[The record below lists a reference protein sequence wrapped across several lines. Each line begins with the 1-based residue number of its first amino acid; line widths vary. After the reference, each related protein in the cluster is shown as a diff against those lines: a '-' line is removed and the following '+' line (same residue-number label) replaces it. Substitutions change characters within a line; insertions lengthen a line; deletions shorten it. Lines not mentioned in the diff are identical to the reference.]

1 MLSRAF
7 ACYGGKII
15 TISSRRQ
22 LEGYQVGLR
31 IYRPVNR
38 KKVSSPLTASTIMS
52 SPGSLTS
59 ACPRDLSGIEATSW
73 RASFII
79 GWTCAHLMIDAWDE
93 EGHVDN
99 LFVPQSS

>member
-1 MLSRAF
+1 MSRAF

-31 IYRPVNR
+31 AYHACEQEEGELP
-38 KKVSSPLTASTIMS
+38 AD
-52 SPGSLTS
+52 SLDDHEFTRS
-59 ACPRDLSGIEATSW
+59 LDQRMPRDLSGIEATSW

-79 GWTCAHLMIDAWDE
+79 GWTCAHLMIDAW
-93 EGHVDN
+93 G
-99 LFVPQSS
+99 

>member
-1 MLSRAF
+1 M
-7 ACYGGKII
+7 GGK
-15 TISSRRQ
+15 SSRSPLGANWKDIRSAC
-22 LEGYQVGLR
+22 VS
-31 IYRPVNR
+31 IAPVNR

-99 LFVPQSS
+99 LFVPQIS